1 MSNLGRRVP
10 INFMVDCSGSM
21 TGAPIESVK
30 SGIRAVHDELLNEP
44 YAVEHAWLF
53 VITFSDSAS
62 QVVPLTELAAFSVPD
77 LVAGGRT
84 ALGAGLNLLMD
95 CINSEVCT
103 RGSETNFR
111 DAKPLA
117 FLFINRNPTDDCEA
131 AAVKWKAEQTCNII
145 SVAFSDA
152 VDGEF
157 LKNISENVLMIK
169 TARPGKITELFKWV
183 TQSVNKIQWCGGP
196 TKLSP
201 PREFTVMH

>member
-1 MSNLGRRVP
+1 MSDAIRRFP
-10 INFMVDCSGSM
+10 IYLLVECSESMVGD
-21 TGAPIESVK
+21 PIESVK
-30 SGIRAVHDELLNEP
+30 SAIGAVHDELMNDPLALEI
-44 YAVEHAWLF
+44 ARLS

-95 CINSEVCT
+95 CINSEVWT

-169 TARPGKITELFKWV
+169 TATPRKITELFKWV